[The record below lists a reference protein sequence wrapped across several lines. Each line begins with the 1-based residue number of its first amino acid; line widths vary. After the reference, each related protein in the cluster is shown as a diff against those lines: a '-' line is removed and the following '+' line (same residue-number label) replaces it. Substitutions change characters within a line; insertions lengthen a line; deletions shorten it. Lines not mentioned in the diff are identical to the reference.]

1 MGQVRD
7 SERASGSDSDPPLD
21 AGSRRRR
28 GAPGEG
34 PAADLSEWIRRV
46 RRMPIVRED
55 LIRKVRAEI
64 AAGKYETPQKLDIAV
79 RRLLEDLL
87 GE

>member
-1 MGQVRD
+1 
-7 SERASGSDSDPPLD
+7 
-21 AGSRRRR
+21 
-28 GAPGEG
+28 
-34 PAADLSEWIRRV
+34 
-46 RRMPIVRED
+46 MPIVRED